1 MTQTEAFRQSAC
13 EVISIPRRSR
23 AAMVAGM
30 MSPWLQSTVRSG
42 TSANNSSTGSKGS
55 YSQIRGSIVISRLVS
70 SASGSRVCTHRTY
83 GLESN
88 VLGSRVLRRAARA
101 CDCVQPVFDSGRSMS
116 SPDHT
121 RRSPAFACRTTK
133 IAISVKAPALQQCLM
148 PAGELT
154 SEHNEQCCGGNACKG
169 RSPNDETLIDCSFRH
184 CRCARA

>member
-1 MTQTEAFRQSAC
+1 MGGGHAFAFESRPRFDRLMTQTEAFRQSAC

-88 VLGSRVLRRAARA
+88 VLGSRVLRRVARA
-101 CDCVQPVFDSGRSMS
+101 CDCAQPVFDSGRSMS
-116 SPDHT
+116 SPDHS
-121 RRSPAFACRTTK
+121 RRSPAFACRTT
-133 IAISVKAPALQQCLM
+133 
-148 PAGELT
+148 
-154 SEHNEQCCGGNACKG
+154 
-169 RSPNDETLIDCSFRH
+169 
-184 CRCARA
+184 